1 MLIGRTKHILYIKIQ
16 ASSDNNR
23 INFFKNRRKKKTN
36 ILVMCYGV
44 SCFCFKSN
52 QIKFIQSQTYIAI
65 NMGCLYVYTIK
76 VRVYC
81 HKIDCP
87 LQLSVPII
95 GALASLIRLM
105 LRDNAIS
112 RLR

>member
-1 MLIGRTKHILYIKIQ
+1 MLIERTKHILYIKIP

-23 INFFKNRRKKKTN
+23 ISFFKKKKKKKETN

-44 SCFCFKSN
+44 SYF
-52 QIKFIQSQTYIAI
+52 
-65 NMGCLYVYTIK
+65 CLYVYTIK

-87 LQLSVPII
+87 LHLSVSII
-95 GALASLIRLM
+95 GVLASLIRLM
-105 LRDNAIS
+105 LKDNATS

>member
-16 ASSDNNR
+16 TSSDNNR
-23 INFFKNRRKKKTN
+23 ISFFKKKRRRKKENKN
-36 ILVMCYGV
+36 
-44 SCFCFKSN
+44 SCDAFLAFVCMFTRFKS
-52 QIKFIQSQTYIAI
+52 
-65 NMGCLYVYTIK
+65 
-76 VRVYC
+76 VYC

-87 LQLSVPII
+87 LLQLSVSII

>member
-16 ASSDNNR
+16 ASTDNNR
-23 INFFKNRRKKKTN
+23 ISFFKKRSRKNQKKN
-36 ILVMCYGV
+36 LVMCYGV
-44 SCFCFKSN
+44 SYF
-52 QIKFIQSQTYIAI
+52 Y
-65 NMGCLYVYTIK
+65 LYVFTNK

-87 LQLSVPII
+87 LQLSVSII
-95 GALASLIRLM
+95 GALASLIRL
-105 LRDNAIS
+105 LLGDNAIS

>member
-16 ASSDNNR
+16 ASSENNR
-23 INFFKNRRKKKTN
+23 ISVFIKRGRKKKTH

-44 SCFCFKSN
+44 SYF
-52 QIKFIQSQTYIAI
+52 
-65 NMGCLYVYTIK
+65 CLYVYTIK

-87 LQLSVPII
+87 LQLSVAII